1 MRQDLVTELI
11 RSLPKQVRKFVVP
24 ANDWARK
31 ALEVLPEVPN
41 GQLLEALA
49 KTLRELSSVPIQAAD
64 FDTSKLPTSLK
75 MTYRIID
82 AKGKQVA
89 LGNDLAA
96 LKAQFQDKA
105 RGEVANLV
113 QGSNKLERKVTGWDF
128 DELPMV
134 IESDHSGS
142 LLRAFPTL
150 LATPAGVEI
159 KLFATESE
167 RRKHH
172 IYGVIELIRQAIKNP
187 ADYVKDHLK
196 AEEKLALSS
205 LGYQSVKDYLNDLL
219 GAFAEQEI
227 RKFEPSGLIFTRS
240 EFDSVR
246 EVVEAG
252 LIELSFDLMPT
263 MMKCASSA
271 ATAQKE
277 ISAVKNFDF
286 LAVLNA
292 EKEHIAQLIPKN
304 LIFSSSL
311 VRIRRIPVYLE
322 AIAIRIRKL
331 QEPGSKDSQLW
342 FEVAEAI
349 RFFNSKGG
357 TMPLEPGSAEHLIQA
372 RWLIEE
378 FRVSQFAQSLGTSE
392 PVSLK
397 RVQKLLA

>member
-1 MRQDLVTELI
+1 
-11 RSLPKQVRKFVVP
+11 
-24 ANDWARK
+24 
-31 ALEVLPEVPN
+31 
-41 GQLLEALA
+41 
-49 KTLRELSSVPIQAAD
+49 
-64 FDTSKLPTSLK
+64 
-75 MTYRIID
+75 
-82 AKGKQVA
+82 
-89 LGNDLAA
+89 
-96 LKAQFQDKA
+96 
-105 RGEVANLV
+105 
-113 QGSNKLERKVTGWDF
+113 
-128 DELPMV
+128 MV